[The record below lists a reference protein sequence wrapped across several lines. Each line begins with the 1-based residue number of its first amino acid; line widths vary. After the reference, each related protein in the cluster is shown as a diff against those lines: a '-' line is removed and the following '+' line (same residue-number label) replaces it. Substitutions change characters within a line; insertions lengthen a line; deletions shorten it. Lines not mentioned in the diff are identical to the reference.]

1 MLKVNNLEV
10 FIKNGQESNKII
22 NNISFNVKEKRCLG
36 ILGESGSGKSITCK
50 AILGLLNK
58 DFEIKGEAIFKG
70 QDILTLSENE
80 KRKLRGNEI
89 AMIVQNPMTAFNPLY
104 TVGNQVIET
113 FIENMRIS
121 KKEARDLAIKSFEK
135 MNLKNSKEILKKYPH
150 ELSGGMLQR
159 IIIGIT
165 IFLKPYLIIA
175 DEPTTAVDSLNQRE
189 IIEEFLKMKREL
201 NTSMIFITHDL
212 GVLSKV
218 ADDIIVMNKGE
229 IIEYGSKEE
238 IILNPQNEHTKFLV
252 DTRLKLLRKFKQI
265 VNARREFML
274 LEVKNIEFSYGRR
287 KLKRNNANILK
298 NVSFSLNEGEC
309 LGLIGESGSGKST
322 LGRIILGLEKQQKGT
337 ITFNG
342 VLNRDIWQ
350 KELNVVFQD
359 YTTSVNPRFK
369 VIDIIKE
376 TLLEKKLNREELEKK
391 VIELLEQVGLNKDYL
406 YRYPH
411 ELSGGQLQ
419 RVCITRAISQKPKF
433 ILLDEAISSLDVSVQ
448 VQVLDLLIEL
458 KEKYNLSY
466 LFITHDLSAVTY
478 ICDKVMFLKNGE
490 IIEKIDD
497 IKDLKYVKNEYSR
510 ALLDSVDDIDFF
522 DYKKAINI

>member
-1 MLKVNNLEV
+1 
-10 FIKNGQESNKII
+10 
-22 NNISFNVKEKRCLG
+22 
-36 ILGESGSGKSITCK
+36 
-50 AILGLLNK
+50 
-58 DFEIKGEAIFKG
+58 
-70 QDILTLSENE
+70 
-80 KRKLRGNEI
+80 
-89 AMIVQNPMTAFNPLY
+89 
-104 TVGNQVIET
+104 
-113 FIENMRIS
+113 
-121 KKEARDLAIKSFEK
+121 
-135 MNLKNSKEILKKYPH
+135 
-150 ELSGGMLQR
+150 
-159 IIIGIT
+159 
-165 IFLKPYLIIA
+165 
-175 DEPTTAVDSLNQRE
+175 
-189 IIEEFLKMKREL
+189 
-201 NTSMIFITHDL
+201 
-212 GVLSKV
+212 
-218 ADDIIVMNKGE
+218 
-229 IIEYGSKEE
+229 
-238 IILNPQNEHTKFLV
+238 
-252 DTRLKLLRKFKQI
+252 
-265 VNARREFML
+265 ML

-287 KLKRNNANILK
+287 KLKRNNTNILK

-342 VLNRDIWQ
+342 VLNRDVWQ

-369 VIDIIKE
+369 VIDIINE

-419 RVCITRAISQKPKF
+419 RVCIARAISQKPKF

>member
-1 MLKVNNLEV
+1 
-10 FIKNGQESNKII
+10 
-22 NNISFNVKEKRCLG
+22 
-36 ILGESGSGKSITCK
+36 
-50 AILGLLNK
+50 
-58 DFEIKGEAIFKG
+58 
-70 QDILTLSENE
+70 
-80 KRKLRGNEI
+80 
-89 AMIVQNPMTAFNPLY
+89 
-104 TVGNQVIET
+104 
-113 FIENMRIS
+113 
-121 KKEARDLAIKSFEK
+121 
-135 MNLKNSKEILKKYPH
+135 
-150 ELSGGMLQR
+150 
-159 IIIGIT
+159 
-165 IFLKPYLIIA
+165 
-175 DEPTTAVDSLNQRE
+175 
-189 IIEEFLKMKREL
+189 
-201 NTSMIFITHDL
+201 
-212 GVLSKV
+212 
-218 ADDIIVMNKGE
+218 
-229 IIEYGSKEE
+229 
-238 IILNPQNEHTKFLV
+238 
-252 DTRLKLLRKFKQI
+252 
-265 VNARREFML
+265 ML

-287 KLKRNNANILK
+287 KLKRNNTNILK

-419 RVCITRAISQKPKF
+419 RVCIARAISQKPKF

>member
-1 MLKVNNLEV
+1 
-10 FIKNGQESNKII
+10 
-22 NNISFNVKEKRCLG
+22 
-36 ILGESGSGKSITCK
+36 
-50 AILGLLNK
+50 
-58 DFEIKGEAIFKG
+58 
-70 QDILTLSENE
+70 
-80 KRKLRGNEI
+80 
-89 AMIVQNPMTAFNPLY
+89 
-104 TVGNQVIET
+104 
-113 FIENMRIS
+113 
-121 KKEARDLAIKSFEK
+121 
-135 MNLKNSKEILKKYPH
+135 
-150 ELSGGMLQR
+150 
-159 IIIGIT
+159 
-165 IFLKPYLIIA
+165 
-175 DEPTTAVDSLNQRE
+175 
-189 IIEEFLKMKREL
+189 
-201 NTSMIFITHDL
+201 
-212 GVLSKV
+212 
-218 ADDIIVMNKGE
+218 
-229 IIEYGSKEE
+229 
-238 IILNPQNEHTKFLV
+238 
-252 DTRLKLLRKFKQI
+252 
-265 VNARREFML
+265 ML

-350 KELNVVFQD
+350 KELNIVFQD

-419 RVCITRAISQKPKF
+419 RVCIARAISQKPKF

>member
-1 MLKVNNLEV
+1 
-10 FIKNGQESNKII
+10 
-22 NNISFNVKEKRCLG
+22 
-36 ILGESGSGKSITCK
+36 
-50 AILGLLNK
+50 
-58 DFEIKGEAIFKG
+58 
-70 QDILTLSENE
+70 
-80 KRKLRGNEI
+80 
-89 AMIVQNPMTAFNPLY
+89 
-104 TVGNQVIET
+104 
-113 FIENMRIS
+113 
-121 KKEARDLAIKSFEK
+121 
-135 MNLKNSKEILKKYPH
+135 
-150 ELSGGMLQR
+150 
-159 IIIGIT
+159 
-165 IFLKPYLIIA
+165 
-175 DEPTTAVDSLNQRE
+175 
-189 IIEEFLKMKREL
+189 
-201 NTSMIFITHDL
+201 
-212 GVLSKV
+212 
-218 ADDIIVMNKGE
+218 
-229 IIEYGSKEE
+229 
-238 IILNPQNEHTKFLV
+238 
-252 DTRLKLLRKFKQI
+252 
-265 VNARREFML
+265 ML

-287 KLKRNNANILK
+287 KLKRNNANVLK

-342 VLNRDIWQ
+342 VLNRDVWQ

-411 ELSGGQLQ
+411 ELSGVQLQ
-419 RVCITRAISQKPKF
+419 RVCIARAISQKPKF

-497 IKDLKYVKNEYSR
+497 IKDLKYVKSEYSR
-510 ALLDSVDDIDFF
+510 ALLDSVDDIDIF

>member
-1 MLKVNNLEV
+1 
-10 FIKNGQESNKII
+10 
-22 NNISFNVKEKRCLG
+22 
-36 ILGESGSGKSITCK
+36 
-50 AILGLLNK
+50 
-58 DFEIKGEAIFKG
+58 
-70 QDILTLSENE
+70 
-80 KRKLRGNEI
+80 
-89 AMIVQNPMTAFNPLY
+89 
-104 TVGNQVIET
+104 
-113 FIENMRIS
+113 
-121 KKEARDLAIKSFEK
+121 
-135 MNLKNSKEILKKYPH
+135 
-150 ELSGGMLQR
+150 
-159 IIIGIT
+159 
-165 IFLKPYLIIA
+165 
-175 DEPTTAVDSLNQRE
+175 
-189 IIEEFLKMKREL
+189 
-201 NTSMIFITHDL
+201 
-212 GVLSKV
+212 
-218 ADDIIVMNKGE
+218 
-229 IIEYGSKEE
+229 
-238 IILNPQNEHTKFLV
+238 
-252 DTRLKLLRKFKQI
+252 
-265 VNARREFML
+265 ML

-322 LGRIILGLEKQQKGT
+322 LGRIILGLEKQQKGS

-419 RVCITRAISQKPKF
+419 RVCIARAISQKPKF

-522 DYKKAINI
+522 DYKKGINI

>member
-1 MLKVNNLEV
+1 
-10 FIKNGQESNKII
+10 
-22 NNISFNVKEKRCLG
+22 
-36 ILGESGSGKSITCK
+36 
-50 AILGLLNK
+50 
-58 DFEIKGEAIFKG
+58 
-70 QDILTLSENE
+70 
-80 KRKLRGNEI
+80 
-89 AMIVQNPMTAFNPLY
+89 
-104 TVGNQVIET
+104 
-113 FIENMRIS
+113 
-121 KKEARDLAIKSFEK
+121 
-135 MNLKNSKEILKKYPH
+135 
-150 ELSGGMLQR
+150 
-159 IIIGIT
+159 
-165 IFLKPYLIIA
+165 
-175 DEPTTAVDSLNQRE
+175 
-189 IIEEFLKMKREL
+189 
-201 NTSMIFITHDL
+201 
-212 GVLSKV
+212 
-218 ADDIIVMNKGE
+218 
-229 IIEYGSKEE
+229 
-238 IILNPQNEHTKFLV
+238 
-252 DTRLKLLRKFKQI
+252 
-265 VNARREFML
+265 ML

-287 KLKRNNANILK
+287 KLKRNNTNILK

-342 VLNRDIWQ
+342 VLNRDVWQ

-419 RVCITRAISQKPKF
+419 RVCIARAISQKPKF

-458 KEKYNLSY
+458 KEKYNSY

>member
-1 MLKVNNLEV
+1 
-10 FIKNGQESNKII
+10 
-22 NNISFNVKEKRCLG
+22 
-36 ILGESGSGKSITCK
+36 
-50 AILGLLNK
+50 
-58 DFEIKGEAIFKG
+58 
-70 QDILTLSENE
+70 
-80 KRKLRGNEI
+80 
-89 AMIVQNPMTAFNPLY
+89 
-104 TVGNQVIET
+104 
-113 FIENMRIS
+113 
-121 KKEARDLAIKSFEK
+121 
-135 MNLKNSKEILKKYPH
+135 
-150 ELSGGMLQR
+150 
-159 IIIGIT
+159 
-165 IFLKPYLIIA
+165 
-175 DEPTTAVDSLNQRE
+175 
-189 IIEEFLKMKREL
+189 
-201 NTSMIFITHDL
+201 
-212 GVLSKV
+212 
-218 ADDIIVMNKGE
+218 
-229 IIEYGSKEE
+229 
-238 IILNPQNEHTKFLV
+238 
-252 DTRLKLLRKFKQI
+252 
-265 VNARREFML
+265 ML

-419 RVCITRAISQKPKF
+419 RVCIARAISQKPKF

-497 IKDLKYVKNEYSR
+497 IKDLKYIKSEYSK

>member
-1 MLKVNNLEV
+1 
-10 FIKNGQESNKII
+10 
-22 NNISFNVKEKRCLG
+22 
-36 ILGESGSGKSITCK
+36 
-50 AILGLLNK
+50 
-58 DFEIKGEAIFKG
+58 
-70 QDILTLSENE
+70 
-80 KRKLRGNEI
+80 
-89 AMIVQNPMTAFNPLY
+89 
-104 TVGNQVIET
+104 
-113 FIENMRIS
+113 
-121 KKEARDLAIKSFEK
+121 
-135 MNLKNSKEILKKYPH
+135 
-150 ELSGGMLQR
+150 
-159 IIIGIT
+159 
-165 IFLKPYLIIA
+165 
-175 DEPTTAVDSLNQRE
+175 
-189 IIEEFLKMKREL
+189 
-201 NTSMIFITHDL
+201 
-212 GVLSKV
+212 
-218 ADDIIVMNKGE
+218 
-229 IIEYGSKEE
+229 
-238 IILNPQNEHTKFLV
+238 
-252 DTRLKLLRKFKQI
+252 
-265 VNARREFML
+265 ML

-298 NVSFSLNEGEC
+298 NVSFSLNEGEF

-342 VLNRDIWQ
+342 VLNRDVWQ

-419 RVCITRAISQKPKF
+419 RVCIARAISQKPKF

>member
-1 MLKVNNLEV
+1 
-10 FIKNGQESNKII
+10 
-22 NNISFNVKEKRCLG
+22 
-36 ILGESGSGKSITCK
+36 
-50 AILGLLNK
+50 
-58 DFEIKGEAIFKG
+58 
-70 QDILTLSENE
+70 
-80 KRKLRGNEI
+80 
-89 AMIVQNPMTAFNPLY
+89 
-104 TVGNQVIET
+104 
-113 FIENMRIS
+113 
-121 KKEARDLAIKSFEK
+121 
-135 MNLKNSKEILKKYPH
+135 
-150 ELSGGMLQR
+150 
-159 IIIGIT
+159 
-165 IFLKPYLIIA
+165 
-175 DEPTTAVDSLNQRE
+175 
-189 IIEEFLKMKREL
+189 
-201 NTSMIFITHDL
+201 
-212 GVLSKV
+212 
-218 ADDIIVMNKGE
+218 
-229 IIEYGSKEE
+229 
-238 IILNPQNEHTKFLV
+238 
-252 DTRLKLLRKFKQI
+252 
-265 VNARREFML
+265 ML

-419 RVCITRAISQKPKF
+419 RVCIARAISQKPKF

-497 IKDLKYVKNEYSR
+497 IKDLKYVKSEYSK

>member
-1 MLKVNNLEV
+1 
-10 FIKNGQESNKII
+10 
-22 NNISFNVKEKRCLG
+22 
-36 ILGESGSGKSITCK
+36 
-50 AILGLLNK
+50 
-58 DFEIKGEAIFKG
+58 
-70 QDILTLSENE
+70 
-80 KRKLRGNEI
+80 
-89 AMIVQNPMTAFNPLY
+89 
-104 TVGNQVIET
+104 
-113 FIENMRIS
+113 
-121 KKEARDLAIKSFEK
+121 
-135 MNLKNSKEILKKYPH
+135 
-150 ELSGGMLQR
+150 
-159 IIIGIT
+159 
-165 IFLKPYLIIA
+165 
-175 DEPTTAVDSLNQRE
+175 
-189 IIEEFLKMKREL
+189 
-201 NTSMIFITHDL
+201 
-212 GVLSKV
+212 
-218 ADDIIVMNKGE
+218 
-229 IIEYGSKEE
+229 
-238 IILNPQNEHTKFLV
+238 
-252 DTRLKLLRKFKQI
+252 
-265 VNARREFML
+265 ML

-287 KLKRNNANILK
+287 KLKRNNTTILK

-419 RVCITRAISQKPKF
+419 RVCIARAISQKPKF

>member
-1 MLKVNNLEV
+1 
-10 FIKNGQESNKII
+10 
-22 NNISFNVKEKRCLG
+22 
-36 ILGESGSGKSITCK
+36 
-50 AILGLLNK
+50 
-58 DFEIKGEAIFKG
+58 
-70 QDILTLSENE
+70 
-80 KRKLRGNEI
+80 
-89 AMIVQNPMTAFNPLY
+89 
-104 TVGNQVIET
+104 
-113 FIENMRIS
+113 
-121 KKEARDLAIKSFEK
+121 
-135 MNLKNSKEILKKYPH
+135 
-150 ELSGGMLQR
+150 
-159 IIIGIT
+159 
-165 IFLKPYLIIA
+165 
-175 DEPTTAVDSLNQRE
+175 
-189 IIEEFLKMKREL
+189 
-201 NTSMIFITHDL
+201 
-212 GVLSKV
+212 
-218 ADDIIVMNKGE
+218 
-229 IIEYGSKEE
+229 
-238 IILNPQNEHTKFLV
+238 
-252 DTRLKLLRKFKQI
+252 
-265 VNARREFML
+265 ML

-406 YRYPH
+406 YRYPY

-419 RVCITRAISQKPKF
+419 RVCIARAISQKPKF

>member
-1 MLKVNNLEV
+1 
-10 FIKNGQESNKII
+10 
-22 NNISFNVKEKRCLG
+22 
-36 ILGESGSGKSITCK
+36 
-50 AILGLLNK
+50 
-58 DFEIKGEAIFKG
+58 
-70 QDILTLSENE
+70 
-80 KRKLRGNEI
+80 
-89 AMIVQNPMTAFNPLY
+89 
-104 TVGNQVIET
+104 
-113 FIENMRIS
+113 
-121 KKEARDLAIKSFEK
+121 
-135 MNLKNSKEILKKYPH
+135 
-150 ELSGGMLQR
+150 
-159 IIIGIT
+159 
-165 IFLKPYLIIA
+165 
-175 DEPTTAVDSLNQRE
+175 
-189 IIEEFLKMKREL
+189 
-201 NTSMIFITHDL
+201 
-212 GVLSKV
+212 
-218 ADDIIVMNKGE
+218 
-229 IIEYGSKEE
+229 
-238 IILNPQNEHTKFLV
+238 
-252 DTRLKLLRKFKQI
+252 
-265 VNARREFML
+265 ML

-419 RVCITRAISQKPKF
+419 RVCIARAISQKPKF

-478 ICDKVMFLKNGE
+478 ICDKVIFLKNGE

-497 IKDLKYVKNEYSR
+497 IKDLKYVKSEYSK

>member
-1 MLKVNNLEV
+1 
-10 FIKNGQESNKII
+10 
-22 NNISFNVKEKRCLG
+22 
-36 ILGESGSGKSITCK
+36 
-50 AILGLLNK
+50 
-58 DFEIKGEAIFKG
+58 
-70 QDILTLSENE
+70 
-80 KRKLRGNEI
+80 
-89 AMIVQNPMTAFNPLY
+89 
-104 TVGNQVIET
+104 
-113 FIENMRIS
+113 
-121 KKEARDLAIKSFEK
+121 
-135 MNLKNSKEILKKYPH
+135 
-150 ELSGGMLQR
+150 
-159 IIIGIT
+159 
-165 IFLKPYLIIA
+165 
-175 DEPTTAVDSLNQRE
+175 
-189 IIEEFLKMKREL
+189 
-201 NTSMIFITHDL
+201 
-212 GVLSKV
+212 
-218 ADDIIVMNKGE
+218 
-229 IIEYGSKEE
+229 
-238 IILNPQNEHTKFLV
+238 
-252 DTRLKLLRKFKQI
+252 
-265 VNARREFML
+265 ML

-287 KLKRNNANILK
+287 KLKRNNTNILK

-342 VLNRDIWQ
+342 VLNRDVWQ

-419 RVCITRAISQKPKF
+419 RVCIARAISQKPKF

>member
-1 MLKVNNLEV
+1 
-10 FIKNGQESNKII
+10 
-22 NNISFNVKEKRCLG
+22 
-36 ILGESGSGKSITCK
+36 
-50 AILGLLNK
+50 
-58 DFEIKGEAIFKG
+58 
-70 QDILTLSENE
+70 
-80 KRKLRGNEI
+80 
-89 AMIVQNPMTAFNPLY
+89 
-104 TVGNQVIET
+104 
-113 FIENMRIS
+113 
-121 KKEARDLAIKSFEK
+121 
-135 MNLKNSKEILKKYPH
+135 
-150 ELSGGMLQR
+150 
-159 IIIGIT
+159 
-165 IFLKPYLIIA
+165 
-175 DEPTTAVDSLNQRE
+175 
-189 IIEEFLKMKREL
+189 
-201 NTSMIFITHDL
+201 
-212 GVLSKV
+212 
-218 ADDIIVMNKGE
+218 
-229 IIEYGSKEE
+229 
-238 IILNPQNEHTKFLV
+238 
-252 DTRLKLLRKFKQI
+252 
-265 VNARREFML
+265 ML

-287 KLKRNNANILK
+287 KLKRNNTNILK

-342 VLNRDIWQ
+342 VLNRDVWQ

-391 VIELLEQVGLNKDYL
+391 VIEVLEQVGLNKDYL

-419 RVCITRAISQKPKF
+419 RVCIARAISQKPKF

>member
-1 MLKVNNLEV
+1 
-10 FIKNGQESNKII
+10 
-22 NNISFNVKEKRCLG
+22 
-36 ILGESGSGKSITCK
+36 
-50 AILGLLNK
+50 
-58 DFEIKGEAIFKG
+58 
-70 QDILTLSENE
+70 
-80 KRKLRGNEI
+80 
-89 AMIVQNPMTAFNPLY
+89 MI
-104 TVGNQVIET
+104 
-113 FIENMRIS
+113 
-121 KKEARDLAIKSFEK
+121 
-135 MNLKNSKEILKKYPH
+135 
-150 ELSGGMLQR
+150 
-159 IIIGIT
+159 
-165 IFLKPYLIIA
+165 
-175 DEPTTAVDSLNQRE
+175 
-189 IIEEFLKMKREL
+189 
-201 NTSMIFITHDL
+201 
-212 GVLSKV
+212 
-218 ADDIIVMNKGE
+218 
-229 IIEYGSKEE
+229 
-238 IILNPQNEHTKFLV
+238 
-252 DTRLKLLRKFKQI
+252 
-265 VNARREFML
+265 L

-419 RVCITRAISQKPKF
+419 RVCIARAISQKPKF

>member
-1 MLKVNNLEV
+1 
-10 FIKNGQESNKII
+10 
-22 NNISFNVKEKRCLG
+22 
-36 ILGESGSGKSITCK
+36 
-50 AILGLLNK
+50 
-58 DFEIKGEAIFKG
+58 
-70 QDILTLSENE
+70 
-80 KRKLRGNEI
+80 
-89 AMIVQNPMTAFNPLY
+89 
-104 TVGNQVIET
+104 
-113 FIENMRIS
+113 
-121 KKEARDLAIKSFEK
+121 
-135 MNLKNSKEILKKYPH
+135 
-150 ELSGGMLQR
+150 
-159 IIIGIT
+159 
-165 IFLKPYLIIA
+165 
-175 DEPTTAVDSLNQRE
+175 
-189 IIEEFLKMKREL
+189 
-201 NTSMIFITHDL
+201 
-212 GVLSKV
+212 
-218 ADDIIVMNKGE
+218 
-229 IIEYGSKEE
+229 
-238 IILNPQNEHTKFLV
+238 
-252 DTRLKLLRKFKQI
+252 
-265 VNARREFML
+265 ML

-298 NVSFSLNEGEC
+298 NVSFSINEGEC

-342 VLNRDIWQ
+342 VLNRDVWQ

-419 RVCITRAISQKPKF
+419 RVCIARAISQKPKF

>member
-1 MLKVNNLEV
+1 
-10 FIKNGQESNKII
+10 
-22 NNISFNVKEKRCLG
+22 
-36 ILGESGSGKSITCK
+36 
-50 AILGLLNK
+50 
-58 DFEIKGEAIFKG
+58 
-70 QDILTLSENE
+70 
-80 KRKLRGNEI
+80 
-89 AMIVQNPMTAFNPLY
+89 
-104 TVGNQVIET
+104 
-113 FIENMRIS
+113 
-121 KKEARDLAIKSFEK
+121 
-135 MNLKNSKEILKKYPH
+135 
-150 ELSGGMLQR
+150 
-159 IIIGIT
+159 
-165 IFLKPYLIIA
+165 
-175 DEPTTAVDSLNQRE
+175 
-189 IIEEFLKMKREL
+189 
-201 NTSMIFITHDL
+201 
-212 GVLSKV
+212 
-218 ADDIIVMNKGE
+218 
-229 IIEYGSKEE
+229 
-238 IILNPQNEHTKFLV
+238 
-252 DTRLKLLRKFKQI
+252 
-265 VNARREFML
+265 ML

-287 KLKRNNANILK
+287 KLKRNNANVLK

-342 VLNRDIWQ
+342 VLNRDVWQ

-419 RVCITRAISQKPKF
+419 RVCIARAISQKPKF

-497 IKDLKYVKNEYSR
+497 I
-510 ALLDSVDDIDFF
+510 
-522 DYKKAINI
+522 

>member
-1 MLKVNNLEV
+1 
-10 FIKNGQESNKII
+10 
-22 NNISFNVKEKRCLG
+22 
-36 ILGESGSGKSITCK
+36 
-50 AILGLLNK
+50 
-58 DFEIKGEAIFKG
+58 
-70 QDILTLSENE
+70 
-80 KRKLRGNEI
+80 
-89 AMIVQNPMTAFNPLY
+89 
-104 TVGNQVIET
+104 
-113 FIENMRIS
+113 
-121 KKEARDLAIKSFEK
+121 
-135 MNLKNSKEILKKYPH
+135 
-150 ELSGGMLQR
+150 
-159 IIIGIT
+159 
-165 IFLKPYLIIA
+165 
-175 DEPTTAVDSLNQRE
+175 
-189 IIEEFLKMKREL
+189 
-201 NTSMIFITHDL
+201 
-212 GVLSKV
+212 
-218 ADDIIVMNKGE
+218 
-229 IIEYGSKEE
+229 
-238 IILNPQNEHTKFLV
+238 
-252 DTRLKLLRKFKQI
+252 
-265 VNARREFML
+265 ML

-287 KLKRNNANILK
+287 KLKRNNTNILK

-342 VLNRDIWQ
+342 VLNRDVWQ

-411 ELSGGQLQ
+411 ELSGWQLHS
-419 RVCITRAISQKPKF
+419 VCIARAISQKPKF

>member
-1 MLKVNNLEV
+1 
-10 FIKNGQESNKII
+10 
-22 NNISFNVKEKRCLG
+22 
-36 ILGESGSGKSITCK
+36 
-50 AILGLLNK
+50 
-58 DFEIKGEAIFKG
+58 
-70 QDILTLSENE
+70 
-80 KRKLRGNEI
+80 
-89 AMIVQNPMTAFNPLY
+89 
-104 TVGNQVIET
+104 
-113 FIENMRIS
+113 
-121 KKEARDLAIKSFEK
+121 
-135 MNLKNSKEILKKYPH
+135 
-150 ELSGGMLQR
+150 
-159 IIIGIT
+159 
-165 IFLKPYLIIA
+165 
-175 DEPTTAVDSLNQRE
+175 
-189 IIEEFLKMKREL
+189 
-201 NTSMIFITHDL
+201 
-212 GVLSKV
+212 
-218 ADDIIVMNKGE
+218 
-229 IIEYGSKEE
+229 
-238 IILNPQNEHTKFLV
+238 
-252 DTRLKLLRKFKQI
+252 
-265 VNARREFML
+265 ML

-287 KLKRNNANILK
+287 KLKRNNTNILK

-322 LGRIILGLEKQQKGT
+322 LGRIILGLEKQQKGS

-419 RVCITRAISQKPKF
+419 RVCIARAISQKPKF

>member
-1 MLKVNNLEV
+1 
-10 FIKNGQESNKII
+10 
-22 NNISFNVKEKRCLG
+22 
-36 ILGESGSGKSITCK
+36 
-50 AILGLLNK
+50 
-58 DFEIKGEAIFKG
+58 
-70 QDILTLSENE
+70 
-80 KRKLRGNEI
+80 
-89 AMIVQNPMTAFNPLY
+89 
-104 TVGNQVIET
+104 
-113 FIENMRIS
+113 
-121 KKEARDLAIKSFEK
+121 
-135 MNLKNSKEILKKYPH
+135 
-150 ELSGGMLQR
+150 
-159 IIIGIT
+159 
-165 IFLKPYLIIA
+165 
-175 DEPTTAVDSLNQRE
+175 
-189 IIEEFLKMKREL
+189 
-201 NTSMIFITHDL
+201 
-212 GVLSKV
+212 
-218 ADDIIVMNKGE
+218 
-229 IIEYGSKEE
+229 
-238 IILNPQNEHTKFLV
+238 
-252 DTRLKLLRKFKQI
+252 
-265 VNARREFML
+265 ML

-287 KLKRNNANILK
+287 KLKRNNANVLK

-342 VLNRDIWQ
+342 VLNRDVWQ

-369 VIDIIKE
+369 VIYIIKE

-419 RVCITRAISQKPKF
+419 RVCIARAISQKPKF

-497 IKDLKYVKNEYSR
+497 ITDLKYVKSEYSR

>member
-1 MLKVNNLEV
+1 
-10 FIKNGQESNKII
+10 
-22 NNISFNVKEKRCLG
+22 
-36 ILGESGSGKSITCK
+36 
-50 AILGLLNK
+50 
-58 DFEIKGEAIFKG
+58 
-70 QDILTLSENE
+70 
-80 KRKLRGNEI
+80 
-89 AMIVQNPMTAFNPLY
+89 
-104 TVGNQVIET
+104 
-113 FIENMRIS
+113 
-121 KKEARDLAIKSFEK
+121 
-135 MNLKNSKEILKKYPH
+135 
-150 ELSGGMLQR
+150 
-159 IIIGIT
+159 
-165 IFLKPYLIIA
+165 
-175 DEPTTAVDSLNQRE
+175 
-189 IIEEFLKMKREL
+189 
-201 NTSMIFITHDL
+201 
-212 GVLSKV
+212 
-218 ADDIIVMNKGE
+218 
-229 IIEYGSKEE
+229 
-238 IILNPQNEHTKFLV
+238 
-252 DTRLKLLRKFKQI
+252 
-265 VNARREFML
+265 ML

-419 RVCITRAISQKPKF
+419 RVCIARAISQKPKF

-497 IKDLKYVKNEYSR
+497 IKDLKYVKSEYSR

>member
-1 MLKVNNLEV
+1 
-10 FIKNGQESNKII
+10 
-22 NNISFNVKEKRCLG
+22 
-36 ILGESGSGKSITCK
+36 
-50 AILGLLNK
+50 
-58 DFEIKGEAIFKG
+58 
-70 QDILTLSENE
+70 
-80 KRKLRGNEI
+80 
-89 AMIVQNPMTAFNPLY
+89 
-104 TVGNQVIET
+104 
-113 FIENMRIS
+113 
-121 KKEARDLAIKSFEK
+121 
-135 MNLKNSKEILKKYPH
+135 
-150 ELSGGMLQR
+150 
-159 IIIGIT
+159 
-165 IFLKPYLIIA
+165 
-175 DEPTTAVDSLNQRE
+175 
-189 IIEEFLKMKREL
+189 
-201 NTSMIFITHDL
+201 
-212 GVLSKV
+212 
-218 ADDIIVMNKGE
+218 
-229 IIEYGSKEE
+229 
-238 IILNPQNEHTKFLV
+238 
-252 DTRLKLLRKFKQI
+252 
-265 VNARREFML
+265 ML

-287 KLKRNNANILK
+287 KLKRNNANVLK

-342 VLNRDIWQ
+342 VLNRDVWQ

-419 RVCITRAISQKPKF
+419 RVCIARAISQKPKF

-497 IKDLKYVKNEYSR
+497 IKDLKYVKSEYSR
-510 ALLDSVDDIDFF
+510 ALLDSVDDIDLFK
-522 DYKKAINI
+522 YKKAINI

>member
-1 MLKVNNLEV
+1 
-10 FIKNGQESNKII
+10 
-22 NNISFNVKEKRCLG
+22 
-36 ILGESGSGKSITCK
+36 
-50 AILGLLNK
+50 
-58 DFEIKGEAIFKG
+58 
-70 QDILTLSENE
+70 
-80 KRKLRGNEI
+80 
-89 AMIVQNPMTAFNPLY
+89 
-104 TVGNQVIET
+104 
-113 FIENMRIS
+113 
-121 KKEARDLAIKSFEK
+121 
-135 MNLKNSKEILKKYPH
+135 
-150 ELSGGMLQR
+150 
-159 IIIGIT
+159 
-165 IFLKPYLIIA
+165 
-175 DEPTTAVDSLNQRE
+175 
-189 IIEEFLKMKREL
+189 
-201 NTSMIFITHDL
+201 
-212 GVLSKV
+212 
-218 ADDIIVMNKGE
+218 
-229 IIEYGSKEE
+229 
-238 IILNPQNEHTKFLV
+238 
-252 DTRLKLLRKFKQI
+252 
-265 VNARREFML
+265 ML

-287 KLKRNNANILK
+287 KLKRNNANVLK

-342 VLNRDIWQ
+342 VLNRDVWQ

-391 VIELLEQVGLNKDYL
+391 VIEVLEQVGLNKDYL

-419 RVCITRAISQKPKF
+419 RVCIARAISQKPKF

-497 IKDLKYVKNEYSR
+497 IKDLKYVKSEYSR